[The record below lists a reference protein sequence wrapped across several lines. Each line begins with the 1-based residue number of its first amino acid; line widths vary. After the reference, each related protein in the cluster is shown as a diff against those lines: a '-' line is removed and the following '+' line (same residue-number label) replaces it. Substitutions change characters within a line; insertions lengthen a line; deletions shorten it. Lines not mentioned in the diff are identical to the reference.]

1 MVTGM
6 SIRIKDNKI
15 DGRISAIHT
24 ALFCEYPLN
33 SSIKEGTFARVLQI
47 EGINRRK
54 YFRLATQ
61 VEITGDISELS
72 LSDKFEEEINDYL
85 LDMSDSNEFDI
96 LITKDIIN
104 IGIINFFVEIKFK
117 NKMNLDTVSLFFRN
131 INTLEKRLSV
141 INGYKLDIEDLNK
154 NGIKIKIYKTR

>member
-24 ALFCEYPLN
+24 ALFCEYSIS
-33 SSIKEGTFARVLQI
+33 SSIREGTFARVLQI
-47 EGINRRK
+47 EGIDRRS
-54 YFRLATQ
+54 YFRLVTQ

-85 LDMSDSNEFDI
+85 LDMIDSNEFDI